1 MSRAIGRT
9 HRTHHCRGIRSGAR
23 VRRCIRSSERA
34 MRSTSIAL
42 FLTIPLSV
50 TAPAR
55 ASSTCLSA
63 LTADQLRELDLMLF
77 PAHPY
82 SAHLSEAVDD
92 DAAQGAVR

>member
-1 MSRAIGRT
+1 
-9 HRTHHCRGIRSGAR
+9 
-23 VRRCIRSSERA
+23 

-42 FLTIPLSV
+42 FLTITLSV

-55 ASSTCLSA
+55 ASSTCLSV
-63 LTADQLRELDLMLF
+63 LTADQLRELDLMVF

-92 DAAQGAVR
+92 DAAQRAVRRGLIRG